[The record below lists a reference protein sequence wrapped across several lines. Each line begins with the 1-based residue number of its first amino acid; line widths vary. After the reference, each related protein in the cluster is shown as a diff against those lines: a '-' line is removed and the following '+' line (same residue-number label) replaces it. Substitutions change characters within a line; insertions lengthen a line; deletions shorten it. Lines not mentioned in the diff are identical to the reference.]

1 MADSDMA
8 QLSREVMSFTRY
20 LLGRPAT
27 SRLTARY
34 ESALETLELALPASK
49 FEDRLLRVGAL
60 HPLTTEMLDTACAFL
75 ARDSLLRTRLFVL
88 TGLLETEPSYAEPF
102 LAQPPGRLRI
112 AAGLARTGLRTA
124 LSLALGAPLLLAI
137 RCIS

>member
-8 QLSREVMSFTRY
+8 QRSREVMSFTRY

-34 ESALETLELALPASK
+34 ESALETLDLALPATV

-60 HPLTTEMLDTACAFL
+60 HPLTTEMLDTACTFL

-102 LAQPPGRLRI
+102 LAQPPGRLGI